1 MFKKVSITFL
11 LVLLMVVGSVSWV
24 HADDPLPPCDSVLYD
39 NTSERVLFVTESCT
53 TDHTISVPDDYLL
66 GGNFKTIYAVD
77 PVGGHFVGAVIEVEP
92 GSTAFIKEASV
103 DVSGLANVCDSG
115 DDRLKGIW
123 FNEANGVVTY
133 TTIIGPNQGQ
143 SGCQEGNAI
152 EVRNPPYDGT
162 HPGTVWAIIDNNTIT
177 GYQKTGILV
186 NGDVAADVWAN
197 TITGLGPVNYIAQN
211 GIQLGW
217 GAMGS
222 VYDNIISGNE
232 YTGSGWT
239 SAGILLFDVNA
250 PDLKIYRNTYR
261 DNQKN
266 LSMTEDSACP
276 NMYGGFYS
284 DYGLCE

>member
-1 MFKKVSITFL
+1 MFKKVSITFF
-11 LVLLMVVGSVSWV
+11 LVLIMFVGSVSLAS
-24 HADDPLPPCDSVLYD
+24 ADTPPPCAFEYIEDPDWPVMKFYG
-39 NTSERVLFVTESCT
+39 NCT
-53 TDHTISVPDDYLL
+53 TDHTIIVPDRYTLDGL
-66 GGNFKTIYAVD
+66 GGTITAVD

-197 TITGLGPVNYIAQN
+197 TITGFGPVNYIAQN